1 MSLYENITICNTN
14 NRFPIEGADLVMG
27 QIYMGSDMLL
37 YVGVG
42 GLPQPFGGDLVCR
55 WDRPRLLRGQH
66 ARRRKYY
73 LPSVQCEY
81 RGELRNPKSPL
92 RVN

>member
-14 NRFPIEGADLVMG
+14 NRFPIEGANLVMG

-42 GLPQPFGGDLVCR
+42 GLLQPCGVTLYAVGIGHDHYVDSMPEDESITF
-55 WDRPRLLRGQH
+55 RL
-66 ARRRKYY
+66 
-73 LPSVQCEY
+73 C
-81 RGELRNPKSPL
+81 N
-92 RVN
+92 VNIAVS

>member
-42 GLPQPFGGDLVCR
+42 GLLQPCGVTLYAVGIGHDHYVDSMPEDESITF
-55 WDRPRLLRGQH
+55 RL
-66 ARRRKYY
+66 
-73 LPSVQCEY
+73 C
-81 RGELRNPKSPL
+81 N
-92 RVN
+92 VNIAVS

>member
-14 NRFPIEGADLVMG
+14 NRFPIEGANLVMG

-42 GLPQPFGGDLVCR
+42 GLLQLWGVTLYAVGIGHDYYVDSMPEDESITF
-55 WDRPRLLRGQH
+55 RL
-66 ARRRKYY
+66 
-73 LPSVQCEY
+73 C
-81 RGELRNPKSPL
+81 N
-92 RVN
+92 VNIAVS